1 MEAERAARHYRLIEP
16 GNRLVARQLA
26 QDWEDKLAHQQRLQE
41 DYQRFCAQQPRHL
54 SASERTAIAT
64 LAQDIPQLWEA
75 PTTTPAQRKD
85 IIRQLIQRIQVQVQ
99 GQSEKVDLAIE
110 WTGGVVTHH
119 QAIRPIVRWEHLSFY
134 PQLCERIRTLAA
146 EGHKA
151 AAIATQLNQE
161 AFHSPKSNT
170 LFKAAT
176 VLELMRRLGLYQRR
190 PKGVNTEVLAE
201 HEWWLPDLA
210 RTLEMPS
217 STLYTWV
224 KQNQLRYRKQATS
237 PYRLIIW
244 ADEADIQRLRQRQ
257 QVPYHDR
264 MRQQWL
270 AHENNSSLS
279 NNRSPLPLSGE

>member
-1 MEAERAARHYRLIEP
+1 
-16 GNRLVARQLA
+16 VA
-26 QDWEDKLAHQQRLQE
+26 
-41 DYQRFCAQQPRHL
+41 
-54 SASERTAIAT
+54 
-64 LAQDIPQLWEA
+64 
-75 PTTTPAQRKD
+75 
-85 IIRQLIQRIQVQVQ
+85 
-99 GQSEKVDLAIE
+99 LAIE

-119 QAIRPIVRWEHLSFY
+119 QAIR
-134 PQLCERIRTLAA
+134 QLCERIRALAA
-146 EGHKA
+146 EGQKA

-161 AFHSPKSNT
+161 EFHLPKSNT
-170 LFKAAT
+170 PFKAVT

-224 KQNQLRYRKQATS
+224 KQNQLRFRKQSTS

-244 ADEADIQRLRQRQ
+244 ADEADIQRLKQRK

-270 AHENNSSLS
+270 DHENTSSLS
-279 NNRSPLPLSGE
+279 NDYSPLPLSGE